1 MGEPPGRHD
10 GPGQT
15 RCQGRGGV
23 RAGGRCRPQDCGEGS
38 KVSKRAG
45 QISGVKGQ
53 GSGGTRGGRRVT
65 RRVLADGPE
74 AGSVRTAAPVRSG
87 SRACAPGS
95 GSLTG
100 PFAFP
105 FGLVGA
111 SVSPRMLMAASA
123 PPPPPP
129 FAQPRSGTRRHE
141 PAAHRPPRVT
151 GQRRLSEPRVLAAG
165 AGVGGRPVSQGSP
178 SRAGRDSRRHRDAF
192 RWNVQRV

>member
-105 FGLVGA
+105 FGACWSLSLPTNADGCVCPSPSPAFRSA
-111 SVSPRMLMAASA
+111 SERHAEARARGPQTAARHGTKA
-123 PPPPPP
+123 PEW
-129 FAQPRSGTRRHE
+129 AT
-141 PAAHRPPRVT
+141 
-151 GQRRLSEPRVLAAG
+151 G
-165 AGVGGRPVSQGSP
+165 AGVSGRPVSQGSP